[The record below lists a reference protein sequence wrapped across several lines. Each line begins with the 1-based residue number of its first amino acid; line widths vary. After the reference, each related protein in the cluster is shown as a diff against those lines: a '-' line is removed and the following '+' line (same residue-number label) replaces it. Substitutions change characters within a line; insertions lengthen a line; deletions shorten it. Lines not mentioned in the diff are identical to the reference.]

1 LAFNIKN
8 ANNMGK
14 RVRIKRLVLD
24 VLKPLEPSVIEFAKQ
39 LASLKGVDGVN
50 FVVYE
55 VDRNT
60 ETVKVT
66 IEGKNLNFKK
76 IKEVI
81 ESLNGAVHSIDEV
94 VAGRKIVEE
103 EELPSDRVRE

>member
-1 LAFNIKN
+1 
-8 ANNMGK
+8 MGK

-24 VLKPLEPSVIEFAKQ
+24 VLKPLEPSVIEFAKR

-50 FVVYE
+50 FVLYE

-66 IEGKNLNFKK
+66 IEGSDLDFEK
-76 IKEVI
+76 IKEAI
-81 ESLNGAVHSIDEV
+81 ENLNGAVHSIDEV